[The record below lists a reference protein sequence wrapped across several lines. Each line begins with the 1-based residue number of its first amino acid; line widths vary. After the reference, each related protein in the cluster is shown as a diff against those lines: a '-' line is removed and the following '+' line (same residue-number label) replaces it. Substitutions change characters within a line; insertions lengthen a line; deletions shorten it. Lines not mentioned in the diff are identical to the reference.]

1 MISISALQKKAETAA
16 IIAATFAEYGRID
29 WARKWAEKSDNYW
42 RQWIAA
48 MEAAHV

>member
-1 MISISALQKKAETAA
+1 MAKILTLQKKAETAA
-16 IIAATFAEYGRID
+16 VIAATFAEFGRID
-29 WARKWAEKSDNYW
+29 WARKWAEKSEAYW

>member
-1 MISISALQKKAETAA
+1 MTPTELQQNAELASAYAWALYHWRQLVRAELYLA
-16 IIAATFAEYGRID
+16 IA
-29 WARKWAEKSDNYW
+29 DNYW